1 MRECVHVRAHICV
14 CENVN
19 VKIINI
25 KTRIFEIKNINN
37 IVKLSQFVGMLYFF
51 GFNKYRSNLYNKSLI
66 CDVDVKIQDP
76 KEGRKCF
83 I

>member
-1 MRECVHVRAHICV
+1 MCVHVH
-14 CENVN
+14 VN

-25 KTRIFEIKNINN
+25 KTRCCIFKIKNINN

-51 GFNKYRSNLYNKSLI
+51 GFNKYRSNLYNKRLI